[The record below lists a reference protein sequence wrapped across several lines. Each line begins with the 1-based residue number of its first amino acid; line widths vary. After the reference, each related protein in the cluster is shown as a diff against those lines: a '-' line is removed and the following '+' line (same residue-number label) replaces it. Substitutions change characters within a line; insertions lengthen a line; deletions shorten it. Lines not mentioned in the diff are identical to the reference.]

1 MKIYHKFA
9 AEFLIYEID
18 FEQNLLESIQDF
30 GLIVY
35 IVYYTHTLS
44 I

>member
-1 MKIYHKFA
+1 MKIYNKFA
-9 AEFLIYEID
+9 AEVPIYEID
-18 FEQNLLESIQDF
+18 FEPNLLESIQNF